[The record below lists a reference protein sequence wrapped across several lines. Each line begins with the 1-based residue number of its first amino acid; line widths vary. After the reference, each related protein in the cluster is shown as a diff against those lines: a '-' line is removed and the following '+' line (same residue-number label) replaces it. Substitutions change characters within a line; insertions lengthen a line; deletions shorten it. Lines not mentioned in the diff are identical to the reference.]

1 MAVSR
6 PRYLDRPLPTVE
18 VFSNGQS
25 FVGVYLKNKRAEYE
39 KAIAEAKEE
48 LGANYEHERWR
59 LQYLATLQRHAA
71 AERASYR
78 RGAKGGSYTAA
89 QKAYNSARS
98 QETTLNLKVAQK
110 AGEWTNLSER
120 MKTHL
125 NNEARSKIDEV
136 VSGFDPGSEKQVLE
150 TIRTRLVND
159 HEFIAEL
166 ENSMP
171 LDAADPGLQQLL
183 VAKTLADII
192 TAEGEAAG
200 LQFNQDDLAR
210 VVGQVAKVQ
219 EDPERWT
226 ALIANARVDAD
237 QMHNKLITEGVVDF
251 SNEIR
256 KAITLDNGGVDPFI
270 AIEGLKGSVSQS
282 ELGQLPEVKAAIA
295 PNQGTIQD
303 RPADTAAEWA
313 TLIQDAYELT
323 PEFAQKI
330 VDVAIS
336 VGASPGDLA
345 NLMYYETGGDQAA
358 KKGEA
363 FSPSVRNAIGATGL
377 IQFTIPTARD
387 ALQTTT
393 DELAAMS
400 QVEQMDFVEKYLK
413 QTNMDLSTPE
423 GLAASVFYPR
433 SGGDPNFNIYQDYIA
448 RGLPKTAEKFKK
460 QNNGIETLGDYN
472 DRLMRQSR
480 IPSGSPI
487 DPFAE
492 QAAPAQAAQ
501 AAPAAQAQAAPG
513 VSADPGYYE
522 GGDWEDLAGEAQG
535 LAPPSREAIQERAR
549 EIFSPED
556 TMLQR
561 IQQRRGDRLGRKA
574 LRHMENLPRPQKLLY
589 ESSRRAQHFLDS
601 DVDDF
606 VSSDMERDHG
616 NTLANSMIAGD
627 LSMDEL
633 LDRAQELAGAIADK
647 PAEVRA
653 ARDRILDVAMRTSL
667 AHYRGHQVDR
677 PKVSLEMGE
686 EHITAEPV
694 EQAKEPIVFE
704 DIPIEGTLPEATNG

>member
-78 RGAKGGSYTAA
+78 RGAKGGSYAAA

-125 NNEARSKIDEV
+125 NNEARSKISEV
-136 VSGFDPGSEKQVLE
+136 VSQFDPGSEGQVLK

-171 LDAADPGLQQLL
+171 LDAADPGLQQRL
-183 VAKTLADII
+183 VAKTLMDII

-200 LQFNQDDLAR
+200 LQFNQDDLAG

-219 EDPERWT
+219 GDPERWT
-226 ALIANARVDAD
+226 ALIANAQVDAD
-237 QMHNKLITEGVVDF
+237 QMRNKLIAEGTEDF
-251 SNEIR
+251 SGPIR

-330 VDVAIS
+330 VDVAAS

-345 NLMYYETGGDQAA
+345 NLMYFETGKTFD
-358 KKGEA
+358 
-363 FSPSVRNAIGATGL
+363 PSMKNPNSSATGL
-377 IQFTIPTARD
+377 IQFIDDTAK
-387 ALQTTT
+387 ALGTST
-393 DELAAMS
+393 DELSKMS
-400 QVEQMDFVEKYLK
+400 QVEQMDYVQKYL
-413 QTNMDLSTPE
+413 QDQVDRGNS
-423 GLAASVFYPR
+423 LADSNALYAAVFTGDAANGQYP
-433 SGGDPNFNIYQDYIA
+433 NKE
-448 RGLPKTAEKFKK
+448 LPQSWKDVNK
-460 QNNGIETLGDYN
+460 GINTYGDYFN
-472 DRLMRQSR
+472 HVSR
-480 IPSGSPI
+480 NAKIPSGSPI

-492 QAAPAQAAQ
+492 QAAPAQAA
-501 AAPAAQAQAAPG
+501 PAQAAPG

-574 LRHMENLPRPQKLLY
+574 LRHMGNLPRPQKLLY

-601 DVDDF
+601 DVEAVF
-606 VSSDMERDHG
+606 SEMEGQYGDA
-616 NTLANSMIAGD
+616 LANSMIAGD
-627 LSMDEL
+627 LSMDEM
-633 LDRAQELAGAIADK
+633 LDRAQELAGAMADK

-653 ARDRILDVAMRTSL
+653 ARDRILDVAMRSSL
-667 AHYRGHQVDR
+667 MHYRGYQVDR
-677 PKVSLEMGE
+677 PKPKVILEMGE
-686 EHITAEPV
+686 DHITAEPV
-694 EQAKEPIVFE
+694 EQADEPIVFE
-704 DIPIEGTLPEATNG
+704 DIPIEGTPPEATNG